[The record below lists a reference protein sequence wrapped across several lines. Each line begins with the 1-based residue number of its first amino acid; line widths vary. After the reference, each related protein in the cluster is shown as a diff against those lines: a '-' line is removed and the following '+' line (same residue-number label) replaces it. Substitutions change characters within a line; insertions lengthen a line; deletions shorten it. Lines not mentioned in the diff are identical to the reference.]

1 MDIVFY
7 KFTKK
12 GNSTSRPRGG
22 GFGISGILNENT
34 SIISPSLSI
43 KFGVDITGYNYA
55 YIPDF
60 QRFYKVVS
68 WTYALGLWRCD
79 LYVDVLAS
87 FKPEIGDMNAYIL
100 RSASQNDGN
109 IIDGL
114 YPTTPKTGILESTA
128 ESVFNANDFIIHY
141 VGKEGLKAVL
151 ISRNAMVTLCK
162 SLWNTWSNIEG
173 MSDAFAAIADPFQYV
188 SAIQKT
194 YAPIGFWGGQGA
206 TNIVLGTVDTG
217 AAGQEVTD
225 REGKATIALSVPK
238 HPQSGDRPYLKAS
251 PYSVYSARLPG
262 IGWISIPSDALYNAS
277 AVSVKY
283 YGEPSSGN
291 LRADICIGDTVIAS
305 GTGKIN
311 TDWGIAGASSSTGVG
326 GIVGKM
332 ANGAGALLGGIMGEF
347 TKFIGAGA
355 GIVDGVASATA
366 MVQQNGGASGC
377 VGMMDPLILQLK
389 YQVAVTDNVEDHGRP
404 LMAFRDINTL
414 SGFVLCEGAHFEGV
428 CTQTERTMIDDALN
442 GGFFYE

>member
-12 GNSTSRPRGG
+12 ENSTARPQGG
-22 GFGISGILNENT
+22 GFSISGILNENT

-60 QRFYKVVS
+60 KRFYNVVS
-68 WTYALGLWRCD
+68 WGYALGLWRCD

-87 FKPEIGDMNAYIL
+87 FKPEIGSMNNYIL
-100 RSASQNDGN
+100 RSASDSDGN

-114 YPTTPKTGILESTA
+114 YPTTPQTGILESSA
-128 ESVFNANDFIIHY
+128 ASVFNDNAFIIQY
-141 VGKEGLKAVL
+141 VGKDGLKAVL
-151 ISRNAMVTLCK
+151 MSRNAMVTLCQ
-162 SLWNTWSNIEG
+162 SLWNTWSNIDG
-173 MSDAFAAIADPFQYV
+173 MNDAFAAIADPFQYV
-188 SAIQKT
+188 SSIQKT

-225 REGKATIALSVPK
+225 QEGHVEISLSVPK

-262 IGWISIPSDALYNAS
+262 IGWVSVPSEPLYNA
-277 AVSVKY
+277 AAITVEY
-283 YGEPSSGN
+283 FGEPASGN
-291 LRADICIGDTVIAS
+291 LRADIKVGNSVIAS

-311 TDWGIAGASSSTGVG
+311 TDWGIAGASSSPGVG
-326 GIVGKM
+326 GVIGKY
-332 ANGAGALLGGIMGEF
+332 ASALGGGILGELAD
-347 TKFIGAGA
+347 FIGKGSGILDGA
-355 GIVDGVASATA
+355 ASATA
-366 MVQQNGGASGC
+366 TVQQNGGMSGC
-377 VGMMDPLILQLK
+377 VGMNEPLILQLK
-389 YQVAVTDNVEDHGRP
+389 YQVAVTDNNEDHGRP
-404 LMAFRDINTL
+404 LMAFRTINSL
-414 SGFVLCEGAHFEGV
+414 SGFILCEGAHFEGV
-428 CTQTERTMIDDALN
+428 CTQTEQGMIDNALN

>member
-12 GNSTSRPRGG
+12 ENSTARPRGG
-22 GFGISGILNENT
+22 GFSISGILNENT

-60 QRFYKVVS
+60 NRFYKVVS
-68 WTYALGLWRCD
+68 WGYALGLWRCD

-87 FKPEIGDMNAYIL
+87 FKPEIAAMNNYIL
-100 RSASQNDGN
+100 RSASESNGN

-114 YPTTPKTGILESTA
+114 YPTTPQTGILESSAASAFT
-128 ESVFNANDFIIHY
+128 ENQFIIQY
-141 VGKEGLKAVL
+141 VGKDGLKAVL
-151 ISRNAMVTLCK
+151 ISKNAMVTLCR

-173 MSDAFAAIADPFQYV
+173 MNDAFAAIADPFQYV
-188 SAIQKT
+188 NGIQKT

-206 TNIVLGTVDTG
+206 TNIVLGAVDTG
-217 AAGQEVTD
+217 AAGQEITD
-225 REGKATIALSVPK
+225 SEGRVDIALSVPK
-238 HPQSGDRPYLKAS
+238 HPQSGERPYLKAS

-262 IGWISIPSDALYNAS
+262 IGWISVPSEPLYNAGS
-277 AVSVKY
+277 VTVKY
-283 YGEPSSGN
+283 YGIPSNGN
-291 LRADICIGDTVIAS
+291 LRADICVGSSIIAT
-305 GTGKIN
+305 GNGKIN
-311 TDWGIAGASSSTGVG
+311 TDWGIAGASSSSGLGT
-326 GIVGKM
+326 I
-332 ANGAGALLGGIMGEF
+332 ADYSGALLGGIMGEF

-355 GIVDGVASATA
+355 GILDAAASANST
-366 MVQQNGGASGC
+366 VQQNGGMSGC
-377 VGMMDPLILQLK
+377 IGMKEPLILQLK

-404 LMAFRDINTL
+404 LMAFRNIGEL
-414 SGFVLCEGAHFEGV
+414 SGFVQCDGAHFEGI
-428 CTQTERTMIDDALN
+428 CTNTEQTMIDDALN

>member
-1 MDIVFY
+1 MNIVFY

-12 GNSTSRPRGG
+12 ENSTARPQGG
-22 GFGISGILNENT
+22 GFSISGILNENT

-60 QRFYKVVS
+60 NRFYKVVS
-68 WTYALGLWRCD
+68 WGYALGLWRCD

-87 FKPEIGDMNAYIL
+87 FKPEIASMNSYII
-100 RSASQNDGN
+100 RSASESDGN

-114 YPTTPKTGILESTA
+114 YPTTPQTGILESSA
-128 ESVFNANDFIIHY
+128 ESVFNANDFIVHY

-151 ISRNAMVTLCK
+151 ISRNAMVTLCR
-162 SLWNTWSNIEG
+162 SLWNTWNNIEG
-173 MSDAFAAIADPFQYV
+173 MNDAFAAIADPFQYV
-188 SAIQKT
+188 NSIQKT

-225 REGKATIALSVPK
+225 SEGKATIALSVPK

-262 IGWISIPSDALYNAS
+262 IGWISVPSDALYNAS
-277 AVSVKY
+277 AISVKY

-311 TDWGIAGASSSTGVG
+311 TDWGFAGASSSS
-326 GIVGKM
+326 GISGKI
-332 ANGAGALLGGIMGEF
+332 ANGSAALLGGIMSEF
-347 TKFIGAGA
+347 TKFIGAGS
-355 GIVDGVASATA
+355 GIVDAAASATA
-366 MVQQNGGASGC
+366 VVQQNGGMSGC
-377 VGMMDPLILQLK
+377 VGMKDPLILQLK

-404 LMAFRDINTL
+404 LMEFRDIGTL
-414 SGFVLCEGAHFEGV
+414 SGFVQCEGAHFESV
-428 CTQTERTMIDDALN
+428 CTQTEQSMIDNALN